1 MLYVDDGRWKPIGEI
16 GEVGVS
22 ITAPE
27 GFCPGYDV
35 DLLRETQSFSM
46 EFETVELE
54 ADAIEGLAPS
64 QDYVICLAVDLTRFI
79 DRRLVRDMRRD
90 FMRKRKIGGTGNHG

>member
-1 MLYVDDGRWKPIGEI
+1 MLYVDDGGWKPLGPVS
-16 GEVGVS
+16 EVA

-27 GFCPGYDV
+27 GFDPGYDV

-79 DRRLVRDMRRD
+79 DRWLVRDMRRD